1 MAIEEVLL
9 IGGAAGVGESSVG
22 WEVSSQLN
30 RRAVAHWHLEGDV
43 LDAAWPRPAD
53 DQDGRRMTVNTLRAM
68 AGVFAAEGYLR
79 CVYAQ
84 TASVVDF
91 ELVTRA
97 LGRVRLHGVLLTAS
111 ETTRSARLPQ
121 REIGSDLDRHL
132 VSSTRMADYLQKQA
146 PEWVTR
152 VPTDDRTV
160 TEIARDVIAL
170 SDWTVA
176 YANSCTHPFRLPPF
190 GAPPESSGLRSGVSV
205 HVDRGVRGR

>member
-9 IGGAAGVGESSVG
+9 IGGAAGVGKSSVG
-22 WEVSSQLN
+22 WEISVQLS
-30 RRAVAHWHLEGDV
+30 RSAVGHWHLEGDV

-53 DQDGRRMTVNTLRAM
+53 DRAGRRMTVNTLRAM
-68 AGVFAAEGYLR
+68 AGVFAAEGYRR

-97 LGRVRLHGVLLTAS
+97 LGEVRLHGVLLTAS
-111 ETTRSARLPQ
+111 ERTRMSRLSQ
-121 REIGSDLDRHL
+121 REIGSELDRHL
-132 VSSTRMADYLQKQA
+132 VSSRRMADYLQDHA

-160 TEIARDVIAL
+160 TEIAREVIGL
-170 SDWTVA
+170 SGWA
-176 YANSCTHPFRLPPF
+176 MA
-190 GAPPESSGLRSGVSV
+190 
-205 HVDRGVRGR
+205 